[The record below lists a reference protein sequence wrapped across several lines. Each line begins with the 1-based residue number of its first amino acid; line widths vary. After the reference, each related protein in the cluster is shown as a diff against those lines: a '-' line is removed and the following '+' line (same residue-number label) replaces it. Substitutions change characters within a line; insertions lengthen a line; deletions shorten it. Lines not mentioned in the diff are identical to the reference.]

1 MGYWDRFQKYMR
13 GGPEA
18 IDGWPDQIPI
28 EEFNQAVGRT
38 LGSALAEN
46 GFEAVAPRR
55 WVRSRHDSI
64 RDVLE
69 LQALKGVA
77 YSPAW
82 GFSLDFVPHVT
93 SGGDTKWHR
102 TPKSARF
109 DLVYWPTDVVPPASD
124 TLDWNMSPFATREE
138 LEDDLARVT
147 RLVIAQAMP
156 FFERV
161 RAVADLLVSI
171 VSVRVAR
178 RSASAF
184 PSKSSRAFLY
194 WPGAVTPQPDRNL
207 PSTSNGTMSRVRRLR
222 SSRSCSHRQRPIDS
236 HPLGHGYAIM
246 RL

>member
-1 MGYWDRFQKYMR
+1 MGYWDRFQKYMQ

-18 IDGWPDQIPI
+18 IDGRPDPIPI

-46 GFEAVAPRR
+46 GFEAIGPRR

-64 RDVLE
+64 RDVLV
-69 LQALKGVA
+69 LQALKGMA
-77 YSPAW
+77 YSPGW

-102 TPKSARF
+102 RPKSARF
-109 DLVYWPTDVVPPASD
+109 DLEYWPIDAVLQPSD
-124 TLDWNMSPFATREE
+124 MSDWNIRPIATREE

-161 RAVADLLVSI
+161 RAVEDLASLY
-171 VSVRVAR
+171 RER
-178 RSASAF
+178 RRRAALEPCVGFPQQELASAF
-184 PSKSSRAFLY
+184 VLARCGDAAARHELAEYIRAYDVPPATAQRLEKLLAQA
-194 WPGAVTPQPDRNL
+194 AVNR
-207 PSTSNGTMSRVRRLR
+207 
-222 SSRSCSHRQRPIDS
+222 
-236 HPLGHGYAIM
+236 
-246 RL
+246 

>member
-1 MGYWDRFQKYMR
+1 MGYWDRFRKYMQ

-18 IDGWPDQIPI
+18 IDGWPDPIPI

-38 LGSALAEN
+38 LGAALAEN
-46 GFEAVAPRR
+46 GFEPVAPRR
-55 WVRSRHDSI
+55 WVRSRHDGI

-109 DLVYWPTDVVPPASD
+109 DLVYWPTDTVPQPSD
-124 TLDWNMSPFATREE
+124 TSDWNMSPVATREE
-138 LEDDLARVT
+138 LDDDLARVT
-147 RLVIAQAMP
+147 RLVIAQALP

-161 RAVADLLVSI
+161 RAVEDLPSLY
-171 VSVRVAR
+171 RAR
-178 RSASAF
+178 WSRPSLCLPFASFPQQDLASAF
-184 PSKSSRAFLY
+184 VLAKCGDAAARQELAEYIRTYDVAPAT
-194 WPGAVTPQPDRNL
+194 AQ
-207 PSTSNGTMSRVRRLR
+207 RLEELLAQAAANR
-222 SSRSCSHRQRPIDS
+222 
-236 HPLGHGYAIM
+236 
-246 RL
+246 

>member
-1 MGYWDRFQKYMR
+1 MGYWDRFQKYMQ

-28 EEFNQAVGRT
+28 DEFNQAVGRT

-46 GFEAVAPRR
+46 GFEPVAPRR
-55 WVRSRHDSI
+55 WVRSRHDFI

-69 LQALKGVA
+69 LQALKGTA

-93 SGGDTKWHR
+93 AGGDTKWHR

-109 DLVYWPTDVVPPASD
+109 DLMYWPTDVVPPASD

-138 LEDDLARVT
+138 LEDDLSRVT
-147 RLVIAQAMP
+147 RLVIVQALP

-161 RAVADLLVSI
+161 RAVEDLPGVY
-171 VSVRVAR
+171 REH
-178 RSASAF
+178 RSRPSFGLPFASFPQQVLASAF
-184 PSKSSRAFLY
+184 VLARCGDAAARRELAEYVRTYDVAPATAQKLEELLAQ
-194 WPGAVTPQPDRNL
+194 AAPDR
-207 PSTSNGTMSRVRRLR
+207 
-222 SSRSCSHRQRPIDS
+222 
-236 HPLGHGYAIM
+236 
-246 RL
+246 